1 MKPFDSIK
9 KYPVKYALL
18 FLAAA
23 VSTVIQIILPI
34 QMSKLSKDVFNSE
47 IGSLLK
53 CFYIIL
59 ALAILKFAVD
69 FLFGHLDYWLS
80 NQCGV
85 DYKSEYIYRYLR
97 KEYGKIKD
105 NDFLYLAEK
114 INNDSGIC
122 MDYYAEQIPYIVC
135 RVLKTIIIIVILCYN
150 NITLGLLAV
159 LSIAVTFI
167 IYALSKKQRYKLEK
181 RRSEAFFRYAS
192 FIGRRMTQVLD
203 IKFGAHYEVVRKSFE
218 EVGYTF
224 VRNAV
229 PVLNFKNGISL
240 LGVTVNTTF
249 LASFFLVAK
258 LKFGSEGS
266 AALTSVIVL
275 TLFYFQQIIEDTSY
289 FLSFGGI
296 RQQYLVSKNR
306 LAELMQVE
314 DDVDGEVIPKEIA
327 EMSVNGIKFG
337 FDDRRLFD
345 NKTLTFD
352 KGKVYG
358 IVGSNGTGKST
369 MLLLLLGILKPES
382 GNIKWGGIDITKIN
396 RSEVLKKN
404 IAVMSQSPIMLGKT
418 IRENIFED
426 SGKSEIADEK
436 LKKMLEFAMKKDRGL
451 DYEVGSNGKNLS
463 GGECQKVAIV
473 RTFIKDAEVVIL
485 DEPTNALDKGSI
497 ELLGEILADQKKNR
511 IIIMVTHDEEILK
524 ACDVVYKL
532 EKI

>member
-9 KYPVKYALL
+9 NYPVKYALL

-59 ALAILKFAVD
+59 ALAILKLVVD
-69 FLFGHLDYWLS
+69 FLFGYLNYYLS
-80 NQCGV
+80 NRCLV
-85 DYKSEYIYRYLR
+85 DYQSNYVYRYLR
-97 KEYGKIKD
+97 KEYGKIRSD
-105 NDFLYLAEK
+105 DFLYLAQR
-114 INNDSGIC
+114 INNDIAYA
-122 MDYYAEQIPYIVC
+122 MDYYVEQIPYIVC
-135 RVLKTIIIIVILCYN
+135 RVIKTVIIIVILCYN
-150 NITLGLLAV
+150 SITLGLLAA

-181 RRSEAFFRYAS
+181 RRSEAFSRYLS
-192 FIGRRMTQVLD
+192 FFGRRMSQVLEV
-203 IKFGAHYEVVRKSFE
+203 KFGARYDAVRKEFK
-218 EVGYTF
+218 EVGDEF
-224 VRNAV
+224 VKNSV
-229 PVLNFKNGISL
+229 PVLNFKNGITL
-240 LGVTVNTTF
+240 LGATVNTAF
-249 LASFFLVAK
+249 LAGFFLVAK

-266 AALTSVIVL
+266 TALTGVIVL
-275 TLFYFQQIIEDTSY
+275 TLFYFQHIIEDTAY

-306 LAELMQVE
+306 LSELMQVE

-382 GNIKWGGIDITKIN
+382 GNIKWDGTDITKIN

-426 SGKSEIADEK
+426 SGKTEITDSK
-436 LKKMLEFAMKKDRGL
+436 LKKMLEFAKKKDQGL

-463 GGECQKVAIV
+463 GGECQKVAIA

-485 DEPTNALDKGSI
+485 DEPTNALDKDSI

-511 IIIMVTHDEEILK
+511 IIIMVTHDDEILK

-532 EKI
+532 ERI

>member
-9 KYPVKYALL
+9 KYTVKYALL

-181 RRSEAFFRYAS
+181 MRSEAFFRYAS

-203 IKFGAHYEVVRKSFE
+203 IKFGAHYEAVRKSFE

-266 AALTSVIVL
+266 AALTGVIVL

-314 DDVDGEVIPKEIA
+314 DDVDGEIIPGEIA
-327 EMSVNGIKFG
+327 EMSLNGIKFG

-345 NKTLTFD
+345 NKTFTFD

-382 GNIKWGGIDITKIN
+382 GVIKWGKTDITEIN
-396 RSEVLKKN
+396 RSKVLKKN

-426 SGKSEIADEK
+426 SGKTEITDSK
-436 LKKMLEFAMKKDRGL
+436 LKKMLEFAMQKEDGL
-451 DYEVGSNGKNLS
+451 DYNVGVNGKNLS

-473 RTFIKDAEVVIL
+473 RTFTKEAEVVIL
-485 DEPTNALDKGSI
+485 DEPTNALDKAGI
-497 ELLGEILADQKKNR
+497 ELLGEILAEQKKDR